1 MKLLENSV
9 WRKRLIWPLKTP
21 VTMTLPSRPIR
32 CLMPYHQVS
41 SSDSDAGQQY
51 YYKIILQMNK
61 MIMWLLAILM
71 LVPLNYKYCGKF
83 QSLNP
88 YLHLKCLTMIIFPML
103 RKRTIVTIQ
112 CNTVILLIPVRFL
125 TVLHVAT
132 IAYFTR
138 AFTSQILH
146 RKCCI

>member
-1 MKLLENSV
+1 MTIENTCYNDAAFASHSVFNAISPSQFKWFWCWTTGELE
-9 WRKRLIWPLKTP
+9 
-21 VTMTLPSRPIR
+21 
-32 CLMPYHQVS
+32 
-41 SSDSDAGQQY
+41 Y

>member
-1 MKLLENSV
+1 
-9 WRKRLIWPLKTP
+9 
-21 VTMTLPSRPIR
+21 
-32 CLMPYHQVS
+32 
-41 SSDSDAGQQY
+41 
-51 YYKIILQMNK
+51 
-61 MIMWLLAILM
+61 M
-71 LVPLNYKYCGKF
+71 LVPPNYKYCGKF

-88 YLHLKCLTMIIFPML
+88 YLHFKCLTMIIFPML

-112 CNTVILLIPVRFL
+112 CNTVILFIPVRFL